1 MKTSNQIKEQEPEV
15 ISLPSEAL
23 NGNWRNDVAE
33 EAIDEEN
40 EMMAFETYSDEK
52 NYQSPEKIT
61 SLAER
66 RIRIMNA
73 KRGKK
78 INGLL
83 SAA

>member
-1 MKTSNQIKEQEPEV
+1 MKTSNQIKQGSEV
-15 ISLPSEAL
+15 INLPNKVFNA
-23 NGNWRNDVAE
+23 NWRDDIPDE
-33 EAIDEEN
+33 FKDEEN
-40 EMMAFETYSDEK
+40 EMAFETYSDEK

-66 RIRIMNA
+66 RIRMMNA

-78 INGLL
+78 INSLL